1 MRKLRIVNAKII
13 ITENY
18 SKPPHSNI
26 IPRRTNIYSYMK
38 IIITENQYEQLFKD
52 LPVLLKRRI
61 TRKDLEYLDKE
72 IILNMRYIPIYNDF
86 EDYINS
92 ILTNLVHEFVLHE
105 KYDEIETEHDP
116 EYGEVYVDLSRNR
129 AMEIYWKI
137 IPFLEKRYK
146 DMILK
151 SWEKRK
157 SMG

>member
-1 MRKLRIVNAKII
+1 
-13 ITENY
+13 
-18 SKPPHSNI
+18 
-26 IPRRTNIYSYMK
+26 MK

-72 IILNMRYIPIYNDF
+72 VILNMRYIPVYNDF
-86 EDYINS
+86 EDYLNS
-92 ILTNLVHEFVLHE
+92 IITNLVHEFVLHE

-146 DMILK
+146 DMILQ

>member
-1 MRKLRIVNAKII
+1 MDLKDLILEKLL
-13 ITENY
+13 TF
-18 SKPPHSNI
+18 I
-26 IPRRTNIYSYMK
+26 IPRKTNIYSYMK

-72 IILNMRYIPIYNDF
+72 IILNMKYIPIYNDF

-116 EYGEVYVDLSRNR
+116 EYGEVYTDLSRNR

-146 DMILK
+146 DMILQ

>member
-1 MRKLRIVNAKII
+1 LDLKDLILEKLL
-13 ITENY
+13 TF
-18 SKPPHSNI
+18 I

-72 IILNMRYIPIYNDF
+72 IILNMRYIPVYNDF
-86 EDYINS
+86 EDYFNS

-116 EYGEVYVDLSRNR
+116 EYGEVYTDLSRNR

-146 DMILK
+146 DMILQ

>member
-1 MRKLRIVNAKII
+1 
-13 ITENY
+13 
-18 SKPPHSNI
+18 
-26 IPRRTNIYSYMK
+26 MK

-72 IILNMRYIPIYNDF
+72 IILNMRYIPVYNDF
-86 EDYINS
+86 EDYFNS

-116 EYGEVYVDLSRNR
+116 EYGEVYTDLSRNR

-146 DMILK
+146 DMILQ

>member
-1 MRKLRIVNAKII
+1 MDLKDLILEKLL
-13 ITENY
+13 TF
-18 SKPPHSNI
+18 I

-61 TRKDLEYLDKE
+61 TRKDLEYFDKE
-72 IILNMRYIPIYNDF
+72 IILNMRYTPIYNDF
-86 EDYINS
+86 EDYFNS
-92 ILTNLVHEFVLHE
+92 IIITLVHEFVLHE
-105 KYDEIETEHDP
+105 KSDEIETEHDP
-116 EYGEVYVDLSRNR
+116 EYGEVYTDLSRDR

-137 IPFLEKRYK
+137 VPFLEKRYK
-146 DMILK
+146 DMILQ